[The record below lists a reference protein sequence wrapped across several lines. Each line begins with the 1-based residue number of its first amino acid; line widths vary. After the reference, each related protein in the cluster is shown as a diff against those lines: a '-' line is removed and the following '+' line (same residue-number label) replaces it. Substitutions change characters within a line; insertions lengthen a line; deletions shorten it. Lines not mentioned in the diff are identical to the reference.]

1 MACGLLRACAP
12 ARSTCTKW
20 GCDYSDAMRW
30 WTDWRKLRGVLAA
43 VGIRVNLAEKAAE
56 RGPKKGSSE
65 APWFVAKGEKRIQNG
80 GSSVS
85 LVRSLRAGRYCSRY
99 SSSRRIP

>member
-1 MACGLLRACAP
+1 MGEIAVITASVDVPVTADIEAGYP
-12 ARSTCTKW
+12 
-20 GCDYSDAMRW
+20 
-30 WTDWRKLRGVLAA
+30 VLVA